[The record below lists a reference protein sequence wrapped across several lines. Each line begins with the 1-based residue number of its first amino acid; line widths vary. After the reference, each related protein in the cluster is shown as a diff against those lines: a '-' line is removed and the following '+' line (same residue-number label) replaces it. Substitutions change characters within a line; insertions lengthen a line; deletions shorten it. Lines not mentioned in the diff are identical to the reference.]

1 VIEVFDMLTM
11 EQVFEFAV
19 NTMPPTEFAEAC
31 TAVCKMFHDAYFA
44 WESNGSAGGAFTKRM
59 KELKYT
65 NVYYRTQHTKRGR
78 KKTKELAWLTSEN
91 TKGMMFG
98 EFLRSVRSSE
108 VKVHSD
114 LLVKEC
120 GQYIYLNGKIEHIL
134 AANTDDES
142 SKGKAHGD
150 RVIAACVGIQAVRD
164 RPLASKALQEE
175 IAKKVPQDSIA
186 GRTREF
192 EEAEK
197 RRESGEAWDDRTVWD
212 LAHGRE
218 RYGYS

>member
-1 VIEVFDMLTM
+1 VYV
-11 EQVFEFAV
+11 
-19 NTMPPTEFAEAC
+19 
-31 TAVCKMFHDAYFA
+31 AVCKMFHDAYFA

-164 RPLASKALQEE
+164 QAARFQG
-175 IAKKVPQDSIA
+175 IA
-186 GRTREF
+186 GRDREKGS
-192 EEAEK
+192 ARLNRGTDSRVRR
-197 RRESGEAWDDRTVWD
+197 RREAAGEW
-212 LAHGRE
+212 
-218 RYGYS
+218 